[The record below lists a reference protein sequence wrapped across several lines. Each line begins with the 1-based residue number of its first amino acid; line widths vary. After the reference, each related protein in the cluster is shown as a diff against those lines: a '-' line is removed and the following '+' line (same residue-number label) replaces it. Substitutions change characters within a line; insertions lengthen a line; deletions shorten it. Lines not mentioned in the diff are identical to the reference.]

1 VKVPAPTKPT
11 RTGVHADRPYELWLP
26 DPETTPPPWPGIVIL
41 HGAGSRKEN
50 HADFARAAA
59 SFGWAAIA
67 YDQRGQGAST
77 DEMAPG
83 ALGDVTT
90 MARFLAEIDELD
102 SEWVCVRGSSMGGML
117 AIHAAA
123 TSAAIAG
130 AIAICPARE
139 DGLLRALRHGD
150 LEFRADEPALEAW
163 LGEHDVAEAVE
174 LMAGKPLLLIHAK
187 GDDRV
192 PYTSSEELFA
202 RASDPC
208 KLILLPGGHHQSPQ
222 HDGEL
227 HGVALRWLERELEER
242 EGYR

>member
-11 RTGVHADRPYELWLP
+11 RTGTHANRPYELWLP
-26 DPETTPPPWPGIVIL
+26 DPVATAPPWPGIVIL
-41 HGAGSRKEN
+41 HGAGSRKES

-59 SFGWAAIA
+59 SFGWASIA
-67 YDQRGQGAST
+67 YDQRGHGAST
-77 DEMAPG
+77 DEMVPG

-90 MARFLAEIDELD
+90 MARLLAEIHEVDPGR
-102 SEWVCVRGSSMGGML
+102 VCVRGSSMGGML

-123 TSAAIAG
+123 VSDAVAG

-139 DGLLRALRHGD
+139 EGLLRALRRGD
-150 LEFRADEPALEAW
+150 LEIRADEPALEAW

-174 LMAGKPLLLIHAK
+174 LLAGKPLLLIHAK
-187 GDDRV
+187 GDDQV
-192 PYTSSEELFA
+192 PYTASEELYA

-208 KLILLPGGHHQSPQ
+208 KLILLPGGHHRSAQ

-227 HGVALRWLERELEER
+227 HGVALRWLERELDER

>member
-1 VKVPAPTKPT
+1 VKVPAPTTPT
-11 RTGVHADRPYELWLP
+11 RTGVHEGRPYELWLP
-26 DPETTPPPWPGIVIL
+26 GDGAEPAWPGIVIV

-59 SFGWAAIA
+59 AFGWAAVA
-67 YDQRGQGAST
+67 YDQRGHGASE

-83 ALGDVTT
+83 AVGDVAT
-90 MARFLAEIDELD
+90 MARLVAAIDEVD
-102 SEWVCVRGSSMGGML
+102 PSRACVRGSSLGGML

-123 TSAAIAG
+123 VSDAIAG

-139 DGLLRALRHGD
+139 DGLLRALRRGD
-150 LEFRADEPALEAW
+150 LEVRADEPALEAW

-192 PYTSSEELFA
+192 PYTSSEELYA
-202 RASDPC
+202 RAGEPR
-208 KLILLPGGHHQSPQ
+208 KLILLPGGHHQSAQ

-227 HGVALRWLERELEER
+227 HGVALRWLERQLEAR
-242 EGYR
+242 DGYR